1 MKDTRKKI
9 SNKTLA
15 LFAAAVIL
23 LGSGGVMSARAA
35 LNTFSPKG
43 DATLATSSVQVQ
55 LLENGTEAGSQ
66 DDLSGAENK
75 LFTSLTGTLVPGK
88 EYPADSVTIKNSGS
102 ADEYVRV
109 IVRKYWA
116 DAAGSNAGSSNTSAQ
131 AGKKNKGLKPSYI
144 ELTPVEGWTEVD
156 EGGEETTAYYY
167 TKPLKPG
174 DGEVPLFDTI
184 RISDKVIDD
193 SEKVEE
199 TVTEET
205 GKVKVITYTYKYE
218 DKVFTVEAEA
228 QSVQASNADA
238 AIKSVWGVTASF
250 DADGNITSIS
260 R

>member
-1 MKDTRKKI
+1 M
-9 SNKTLA
+9 
-15 LFAAAVIL
+15 
-23 LGSGGVMSARAA
+23 
-35 LNTFSPKG
+35 P
-43 DATLATSSVQVQ
+43 
-55 LLENGTEAGSQ
+55 
-66 DDLSGAENK
+66 
-75 LFTSLTGTLVPGK
+75 LV
-88 EYPADSVTIKNSGS
+88 
-102 ADEYVRV
+102 
-109 IVRKYWA
+109 
-116 DAAGSNAGSSNTSAQ
+116 
-131 AGKKNKGLKPSYI
+131 
-144 ELTPVEGWTEVD
+144 
-156 EGGEETTAYYY
+156 
-167 TKPLKPG
+167 
-174 DGEVPLFDTI
+174 DTI